1 MSAKTLAI
9 FIGFGISAQT
19 PVTKYKNEVITA
31 RNGQLTFM

>member
-1 MSAKTLAI
+1 MKAKPFATLN
-9 FIGFGISAQT
+9 GSGISAQT